1 MDLKIDYEA
10 TRSTG
15 NQVQSYAGEFNSLLN
30 DIKGLNENLKSSWKG
45 ADAESYTGAITEQA
59 QVMDKLKDSI
69 EEIGKFLV
77 SVGDAYEA
85 AMEDNKVN

>member
-1 MDLKIDYEA
+1 MDLNIDYEA

-15 NQVQSYAGEFNSLLN
+15 NQVQSYASEFNSLLN

-85 AMEDNKVN
+85 AMEENKIN